1 MATTAQQVFEAAM
14 HLCDEVNES
23 TGRADT
29 ADTKEYKNRVLPIL
43 NVLRMECFTASDTY
57 EAQPGRRSICPEIT
71 GLDEPIGLDDGLCQG
86 VLPYGLAAHLML
98 GEDNDKASYFQ
109 QRYEELLEGM
119 RRGLPGGFGEID
131 NPYGGIE
138 LGQFAR
144 W

>member
-1 MATTAQQVFEAAM
+1 M

-43 NVLRMECFTASDTY
+43 NVLRMECFPASDTY
-57 EAQPGRRSICPEIT
+57 EAQPGRRSVCPEIT